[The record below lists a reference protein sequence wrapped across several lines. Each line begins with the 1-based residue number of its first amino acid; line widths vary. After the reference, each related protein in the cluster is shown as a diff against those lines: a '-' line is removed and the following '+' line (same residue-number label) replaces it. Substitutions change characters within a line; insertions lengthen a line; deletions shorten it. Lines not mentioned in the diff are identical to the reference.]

1 MHETLQ
7 LLYCASGGVPLAASN
22 GPRNVTAF
30 RHQTPIVLQGV
41 TRWLSRNILSHDPIA
56 RPLVTRHAWQMSD
69 QKSWRVIVVD
79 DDPELRALIQRFLS
93 QYDFTVRTVADGAAL
108 DVALARD
115 PADAIVLDLMMPK
128 EDGLAIC
135 RRLRAAGDMTPIIM
149 LTARGDSV
157 DRIIGLEMGADDYL
171 AKPFEPRELV
181 ARLNAVLRRMGGHG
195 STGATS
201 TIAFGPYR
209 LDPGKM
215 ILTREGVALPLSS
228 REFAILAALAASTG
242 RPLSRAQLIDRALGR
257 DAEVTDRAIDVQI
270 ARLRK
275 AMGEDP
281 DDPQWVKTIW
291 GVGYVLVEAPP
302 C

>member
-1 MHETLQ
+1 
-7 LLYCASGGVPLAASN
+7 
-22 GPRNVTAF
+22 
-30 RHQTPIVLQGV
+30 
-41 TRWLSRNILSHDPIA
+41 
-56 RPLVTRHAWQMSD
+56 MSD

-79 DDPELRALIQRFLS
+79 DDPELRSLIQRFLS
-93 QYDFTVRTVADGAAL
+93 QYDFAVRTVPDGAAL
-108 DVALARD
+108 DIALARD

-135 RRLRAAGDMTPIIM
+135 RRLRSAGDKTPIIM

-157 DRIIGLEMGADDYL
+157 DRIIGLEMGSDDYL

-181 ARLNAVLRRMGGHG
+181 ARLHAVLRR
-195 STGATS
+195 TGAQANIVATDI
-201 TIAFGPYR
+201 IAFGPYR
-209 LDPGKM
+209 LDPGRM
-215 ILTREGVALPLSS
+215 VLTRDDVVLPLSS
-228 REFAILAALAASTG
+228 REFAILAALAASAG

-281 DDPQWVKTIW
+281 DEPEWVKTVW
-291 GVGYVLVEAPP
+291 GVGYVLVQARP

>member
-1 MHETLQ
+1 MTE
-7 LLYCASGGVPLAASN
+7 P
-22 GPRNVTAF
+22 
-30 RHQTPIVLQGV
+30 
-41 TRWLSRNILSHDPIA
+41 
-56 RPLVTRHAWQMSD
+56 
-69 QKSWRVIVVD
+69 KSWRIIVVD

-93 QYDFTVRTVADGAAL
+93 QYDFSVRTVADGAAL

-115 PADAIVLDLMMPK
+115 PADAIVLDLMMPR

-135 RRLRAAGDMTPIIM
+135 RRLRAAGDTVPIIM
-149 LTARGDSV
+149 LTARGDPV

-181 ARLNAVLRRMGGHG
+181 ARLNALLRRSGNRAIPTG
-195 STGATS
+195 SNGV
-201 TIAFGPYR
+201 AFGPFF
-209 LDPGKM
+209 LDTGRM
-215 ILTREGVALPLSS
+215 TLTRDGAPVPLSS
-228 REFAILAALAASTG
+228 REFALLEALAASPG

-281 DDPQWVKTIW
+281 DEPQWVKTVW
-291 GVGYVLVEAPP
+291 GVGYVLVEAKP